1 MADETQ
7 LLYLEP
13 DDEIT
18 TVVRRLREADAARVV
33 LVASGRSKATS
44 GAMALRLL
52 AQVAAEEGRQL
63 VLVADPGARALAAE
77 AGIPAFASVA
87 DANAEGAVPLPA
99 APAQRAP
106 IHVVRGEPEPAA
118 PEVPTTGLGLE
129 ETQAVRTLSPLSG
142 PRARPAGRVRGTA
155 PARRARRVA
164 IAAAVILALG
174 LAGVAAAVV
183 MPAATVT
190 LVPQVRPVGPVD
202 YTVELPLQ
210 GPEERRLEVE
220 EGGSATG
227 QHVDRI
233 RATGV
238 ATFANY
244 NFTGPV
250 TVPAGTIASVDG
262 AIHFATDADVEVPP
276 ARVVGLTVIPSEASV
291 SVTAVRGGSRSNVAE
306 LAINRVE
313 DQQLDG
319 RLRGPLNAQDRRVFN
334 GEPTRGGAIERAP
347 AISQEDVDAV
357 EAAIEAEMARQLDDL
372 LAENPERTYLP
383 GGRERPQIEVPED
396 LVGRV
401 DPDGEGFSLVGTL
414 DVSRPYFLTDEL
426 DAAAFQLLSD
436 DPEAAPGQQ
445 VVADTIDVEI
455 GEIEP
460 GEASASVSVTVT
472 AQAIPDIDEA
482 ALRGRIAGMTGE
494 AARAELEPIG
504 GVEVSLWPWW
514 VDRVPTLE
522 WRVRFDVRPAES
534 AE

>member
-44 GAMALRLL
+44 GAVALRLL
-52 AQVAAEEGRQL
+52 AQVAAEEGRQI

-106 IHVVRGEPEPAA
+106 IHVVRGKPEPAA
-118 PEVPTTGLGLE
+118 PQVPTAGHGLE
-129 ETQAVRTLSPLSG
+129 ETQAVRTQPPAPA
-142 PRARPAGRVRGTA
+142 PRARPVGRGRGA
-155 PARRARRVA
+155 AQPRRARRIA

-174 LAGVAAAVV
+174 LAGVAAALV

-190 LVPQVRPVGPVD
+190 LVPQARPVGPVD

-210 GPEERRLEVE
+210 GPEERTLQVE
-220 EGGSATG
+220 EEGSATG
-227 QHVDRI
+227 QQVDRI
-233 RATGV
+233 RATGA

-250 TVPAGTIASVDG
+250 TVPAGTVASVDG
-262 AIHFATDADVEVPP
+262 AIHFATDADIEVPV

-291 SVTAVRGGSRSNVAE
+291 SVTAVRGGTRSNVAE

-313 DQQLDG
+313 DQELDG

-334 GEPTRGGAIERAP
+334 REPTQGGAIERAP
-347 AISQEDVDAV
+347 AVTQEDVDAV
-357 EAAIEAEMARQLDDL
+357 VAAIEAGIARQLEDL

-383 GGRERPQIEVPED
+383 GDRQRPQVEIPDD
-396 LVGRV
+396 LVGRA
-401 DPDGEGFSLVGTL
+401 DPDREGFTLVGTL
-414 DVSRPYFLTDEL
+414 DVSRPYFLTDDV
-426 DAAAFQLLSD
+426 DAAAHQLLSD

-455 GEIEP
+455 GEIEA

-472 AQAIPDIDEA
+472 AQAIPEIEEA
-482 ALRGRIAGMTGE
+482 TLRERIAGMTRE
-494 AARAELEPIG
+494 AARAELESIG
-504 GVEVSLWPWW
+504 GVEVNLWPWW

-522 WRVRFDVRPAES
+522 WRVRFDLRSAEPAE
-534 AE
+534 